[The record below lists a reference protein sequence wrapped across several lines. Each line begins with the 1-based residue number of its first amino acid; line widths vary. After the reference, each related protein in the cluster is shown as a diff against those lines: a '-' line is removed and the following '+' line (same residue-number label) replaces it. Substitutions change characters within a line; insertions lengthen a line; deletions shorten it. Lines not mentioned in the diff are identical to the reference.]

1 MGRRVTASGPIVD
14 GRAVKQSTRARVAIQ
29 NDVAEAVENEI
40 HDLLT
45 ASLKNPTG
53 YYESRI
59 VTNRAKTSNQVTDS
73 GVVYG
78 PWLEGTSSRNQTS
91 RFKGYATFR
100 RATQRVEGRAGQIAA
115 ITIRPFVQR
124 MNAK

>member
-1 MGRRVTASGPIVD
+1 MGRSVRASGPIVD
-14 GRAVKQSTRARVAIQ
+14 GRALKHAERARIAIQ
-29 NDVAEAVENEI
+29 NDVAEATFNEVQ
-40 HDLLT
+40 DLLSG
-45 ASLKNPTG
+45 SLKNPTG

-59 VTNRAKTSNQVTDS
+59 RTNRARTSNELSDS

-100 RATQRVEGRAGQIAA
+100 RATRKIEQRAGQIAA
-115 ITIRPFVQR
+115 VTIRPYIQR

>member
-14 GRAVKQSTRARVAIQ
+14 GRALKHSERARVAIQ
-29 NDVAEAVENEI
+29 NDLAEEVFNEV
-40 HDLLT
+40 HDLL
-45 ASLKNPTG
+45 AESLKNPTG
-53 YYESRI
+53 YYESR
-59 VTNRAKTSNQVTDS
+59 VKTDRAKTSNQVTDS

-100 RATQRVEGRAGQIAA
+100 RATQKVEGRAGQIAA
-115 ITIRPFVQR
+115 VAIRPFIQR

>member
-14 GRAVKQSTRARVAIQ
+14 GRALKQAERARAAIQ
-29 NDVAEAVENEI
+29 NDVADAVENEV
-40 HDLLT
+40 HDLLA

-53 YYESRI
+53 YYESRV

-78 PWLEGTSSRNQTS
+78 SWLEGTSSRNQTS

-100 RATQRVEGRAGQIAA
+100 RATQKVEGRAGQIAA
-115 ITIRPFVQR
+115 VTIRPFIQR